1 MKKLIKSYM
10 SIVIALI
17 LTVGMSFDV
26 FAKVSNKVLDDAI
39 TDTAEYMY
47 RVVKN
52 PQVGSVGGEW
62 AVLGLARSGYEI
74 PDKYYQDYYSTVE
87 NYVSERKGDLHR
99 VKYTEYSR
107 LIVAL
112 TSIGKDPR
120 DVAGYNLL
128 TPLGDYEKTIKQG
141 LNGPIWA
148 LIALDSGDYPMQ
160 ENKDAE
166 IQATRNMYIKR
177 ILDCQLNDGGF
188 SLSGGTSK
196 ENEDEQS
203 DPDITGMALQAL
215 AKYQYIPEVK
225 KVTEEALE
233 CLSKLQQKN
242 GGYSSWG
249 SNNSESCVQVI
260 CALTELGVPLDDP
273 RFVKNGKTPL
283 DALMEFYRKGE
294 GFLHVQDGS
303 GSNQMA
309 AEQGFYGL
317 IAAQRARDGKATLYK
332 MTDHLNIP
340 ERDENDAKPGDG
352 LPNKHK
358 DIKRVEVIYQEKTF
372 EDISGVNAHKN
383 TVAIEN
389 LASRGIVEG
398 TSKNEFQ
405 PNGNVTRAEFSV
417 TIVRALGLEPKI
429 NEQFKDVQNNKWY
442 SAYIGAASSYGLIPG
457 TTATKFE
464 PQKLVTRQEAAEIIA
479 RAAALCG
486 METKLDPGQ
495 IRDQLAQFID
505 YVKTS
510 DQSREALA
518 FCYSEGILDSSDLE
532 IMPLEPIKRCDL
544 AQMIFNLLGSANLL

>member
-1 MKKLIKSYM
+1 MKRLSKQ
-10 SIVIALI
+10 SIYILIALMLSI
-17 LTVGMSFDV
+17 CMSFDV
-26 FAKVSNKVLDDAI
+26 FAKVSDKVLDDAI
-39 TDTAEYMY
+39 KDTAEYMY

-62 AVLGLARSGYEI
+62 AMLGLARSGYEV

-120 DVAGYNLL
+120 DVGGYNLI
-128 TPLGDYEKTIKQG
+128 TPLGDYKKTIKQG

-148 LIALDSGDYPMQ
+148 LIALDSGDYKMP

-177 ILDCQLNDGGF
+177 ILECQLNDGGF
-188 SLSGGTSK
+188 SLLGGTGKESK
-196 ENEDEQS
+196 SEKS

-215 AKYQYIPEVK
+215 AKYQHKPEVK
-225 KVTEEALE
+225 KVTQEAVE
-233 CLSKLQQKN
+233 CLSKMQQPN
-242 GGYSSWG
+242 GGYNSWG
-249 SNNSESCVQVI
+249 SDNSESCVQVI
-260 CALTELGVPLDDP
+260 CALTELGVALDDP
-273 RFVKNGKTPL
+273 RFIKNGKTPL

-340 ERDENDAKPGDG
+340 ERDENDVKPGDG

-405 PNGNVTRAEFSV
+405 PNGNLTRAEFSV

-442 SAYIGAASSYGLIPG
+442 SAYIGAASGYGLIPG

-479 RAAALCG
+479 RAAEMCG
-486 METKLDPGQ
+486 METKLGSGQ
-495 IRDQLAQFID
+495 VRDQLAQFID

-510 DQSREALA
+510 EKSREALA

-532 IMPLEPIKRCDL
+532 IMSLEPIKRCDL
-544 AQMIFNLLGSANLL
+544 AQMVFNLLGSANLL

>member
-10 SIVIALI
+10 SILIALI

-26 FAKVSNKVLDDAI
+26 FAKVSDKVLDDAI

-112 TSIGKDPR
+112 TAIGKDPR

-148 LIALDSGDYPMQ
+148 LIALDSGDYMMP
-160 ENKDAE
+160 ENKDAQ

-177 ILDCQLNDGGF
+177 ILECQLNDGGF
-188 SLSGGTSK
+188 SLFGGTGKESK
-196 ENEDEQS
+196 DEQS

-225 KVTEEALE
+225 KITEEALE

-309 AEQGFYGL
+309 TEQGFYGL

-340 ERDENDAKPGDG
+340 ERDERDAKPGDG

-358 DIKRVEVIYQEKTF
+358 DIKKVEVIYQEKTF

-398 TSKNEFQ
+398 TSKNDFQ

-417 TIVRALGLEPKI
+417 IIVRALGLEPKI

-442 SAYIGAASSYGLIPG
+442 SCYIGAASSYGLIPG
-457 TTATKFE
+457 TTTTKFE

-486 METKLDPGQ
+486 METKLDSGQ

-532 IMPLEPIKRCDL
+532 IMPLESIKRCDL